1 MYSRPRILNS
11 SIPVLI
17 VVAVLAF
24 ANLAPLAAP
33 SAVAAGNPCGPDGNP
48 ITCENSKPGA
58 DSSVWDIEG
67 AGDPSIQGFATDISA
82 NVGTRIDFKI
92 DTDATR
98 YSIDIYRTGWYQG
111 LGARKIASTS
121 PSAKLPQAQPQCI
134 TDIETELYDCGTW
147 AVSASWDVPKDA
159 VSGVYV
165 ALLTR
170 ADTGGRSH
178 IIFVVRNISSH
189 SDILFQTSDPTW
201 HAYNTWGGSDFY
213 QGGAHG
219 RAFKVSYN
227 RPFADRGGDTW
238 RSFYFSSEYA
248 TVRFL
253 EKNGYDVSYFSGI
266 DTDRFGAALQNHRV
280 FLSVGHDEYWSGA
293 QRANVEAA
301 RDAGVN
307 LQFLSGDEIYWR
319 TRYEPSVDAS
329 AVKYRTLVSYKETW
343 SYDKIDPSEEWTGTW
358 RDPRYTTQ
366 EHGAGLPENAL
377 SGVMTMTTVVDLPI
391 TVSAAEGR
399 MRLWRNTSLASLR
412 PGTSAELAEHTIGYE
427 SDEDVEN
434 GFRPAGLIRLS
445 TTVGETSERM
455 RDYGNIVAPGNT
467 THHVTMYRATSGA
480 LVFAA
485 GTIQWAW
492 GLDQT
497 HDGDGPPADR
507 RMQQAQVNLFA
518 DMGVQPASLDPT
530 LVRAVASTDHTAPNA
545 SILKP
550 TAENCAAST
559 VIWRQPVSKWLRPSA
574 GETVANG
581 STVTISGTAAD
592 VGGEVAGV
600 EVSTDRGASWH
611 PATGTTDWSYSYT
624 QQGMGTSPVYARAI
638 DDSGNFNEA
647 DSCARTNTAGPYTAI
662 GPGRPPVADGG
673 DGEGIEAGLRFTP
686 ATDGYVLA
694 VRFYKS
700 PNNTGKHVGSL
711 WDWLGRRLATVTFTN
726 ETASGWQTAEFSP
739 GVPVTAGDSYVVS
752 YTAPYGHYA
761 AEPDSWADRGL
772 DHGPLLVAGGFD
784 SESAGVYAA
793 PGEFPTQT
801 FHRTNYF
808 VDAVFDT
815 SDLPLPAEMTL
826 QIGGN

>member
-1 MYSRPRILNS
+1 MYSRTRSVPILLFAALLTS
-11 SIPVLI
+11 
-17 VVAVLAF
+17 
-24 ANLAPLAAP
+24 ANLSPVVAAP
-33 SAVAAGNPCGPDGNP
+33 SAAAATDPCGSEGNP
-48 ITCENSKPGA
+48 ITCENSKTGTDP
-58 DSSVWDIEG
+58 SVWDIDG

-92 DTDATR
+92 DTDAAR

-111 LGARKIASTS
+111 LGARKIASTT
-121 PSAKLPQAQPQCI
+121 PSTTLPQSQPQCI
-134 TDIETELYDCGTW
+134 TDIQTELYDCGTW
-147 AVSASWDVPKDA
+147 AVSASWDVPEDA

-170 ADTGGRSH
+170 ADTGGKSH
-178 IIFVVRNISSH
+178 ITFVVRDVSSQ

-213 QGGAHG
+213 QGGTHG

-253 EKNGYDVSYFSGI
+253 EKNGYDVSYFSGV
-266 DTDRFGAALQNHRV
+266 DTDRFGSALLNHRV

-307 LQFLSGDEIYWR
+307 LQFLSGNEGYWR
-319 TRYEPSVDAS
+319 TRYEPSTDAR
-329 AVKYRTLVSYKETW
+329 ATEYRTLVSYKETL
-343 SYDKIDPSEEWTGTW
+343 SYGKIDPSEEWTGTW

-366 EHGAGLPENAL
+366 ENGAGLPENAL
-377 SGVMTMTTVVDLPI
+377 TGTMTMATVVDLPI

-412 PGTSAELAEHTIGYE
+412 PGTSAELAQHTIGYE

-434 GFRPAGLIRLS
+434 SFRPAGLIRLS
-445 TTVGETSERM
+445 TTVGDTPELLH
-455 RDYGNIVAPGNT
+455 DYGNTVAPGTT
-467 THHVTMYRATSGA
+467 THHITLYRAASGA
-480 LVFAA
+480 LVFSA
-485 GTIQWAW
+485 GTIQWSW

-497 HDGDGPPADR
+497 HDGVGPPADP
-507 RMQQAQVNLFA
+507 RMQQAQINLFA
-518 DMGVQPASLDPT
+518 DMGAQPASLDAS
-530 LVRAVASTDHTAPNA
+530 LVRAVPSTDRTAPSAN
-545 SILKP
+545 ILKP
-550 TAENCAAST
+550 TAEPCATST
-559 VIWRQPVSKWLRPSA
+559 VFWRQPVSKWLRPAA

-581 STVTISGTAAD
+581 STVTISGTASD

-600 EVSTDRGASWH
+600 EVSTDHGASWQ
-611 PATGTTDWSYSYT
+611 PATGTTNWSYSYIL
-624 QQGMGTSPVYARAI
+624 QGMGTSPVYARAI
-638 DDSGNFNEA
+638 DDSGNFTPA
-647 DSCARTNTAGPYTAI
+647 GSSCARTNAVGPYTAL
-662 GPGRPPVADGG
+662 GPGIPLVADGG
-673 DGEGIEAGLRFTP
+673 DAAGIEAGLRFTP
-686 ATDGYVLA
+686 TTDGYVMA

-700 PNNTGKHVGSL
+700 PLNSGEHVGSV
-711 WDWLGRRLATVTFTN
+711 WDWVGRRLATVTFTD
-726 ETASGWQTAEFSP
+726 ETPSGWQTAVFCP
-739 GVPVTAGDSYVVS
+739 GVPVSAGNSYVVS
-752 YTAPYGHYA
+752 YTAPRGHYA
-761 AEPDSWADRGL
+761 ADADSWADKGL
-772 DHGPLLVAGGFD
+772 DDGPLLVAGGFD
-784 SESAGVYAA
+784 SEPAGVYGA

-815 SDLPLPAEMTL
+815 SDTPPPAEMTL